1 MSHESKAIE
10 DWLDVLTASTLG
22 IFGILES
29 ATLPDVMG
37 IDNVSIFGPEVAK
50 NLNIQAQVFWFVA
63 LYASVVSCGIKLFR
77 ALAYRAVPSAEID
90 FDGDDDAEVEKKKD
104 SEDKG
109 EKKDGHVTKE
119 ALMKRSKKL
128 QEREAAAKQAR
139 DKVSALTMKIIA
151 DALDMV
157 LPAVICGWVEFHPGH
172 VGIAMI
178 ISTYISTR
186 LAWKRFALAAE
197 KA

>member
-1 MSHESKAIE
+1 MLFRS
-10 DWLDVLTASTLG
+10 
-22 IFGILES
+22 LES

-37 IDNVSIFGPEVAK
+37 IDNVFIFGPEVTK
-50 NLNIQAQVFWFVA
+50 NLNIQAQMFWFVA

-90 FDGDDDAEVEKKKD
+90 FDDEEDEKKDGSK
-104 SEDKG
+104 DKG

-128 QEREAAAKQAR
+128 QEREAATKEAR
-139 DKVSALTMKIIA
+139 DKVSALTMKMMA

-157 LPAVICGWVEFHPGH
+157 LPAVICGWVDFHPGH
-172 VGIAMI
+172 DGIAMV

-186 LAWKRFALAAE
+186 LAWKRFALAAG